1 MYYSLVDPESNFFLL
16 VFRVPKPR
24 DYEKERA
31 VIAVPL
37 ESTTTHPLMPNPP
50 KPKANLIKTKSVSG
64 KTTMVDDPL
73 GDPLGAL
80 KDPLLNND
88 DHLSGSVSS
97 LVKAESKA
105 QIITN
110 ALIAAQDAHE
120 ENLKTPW
127 QIKKSAIKNEYTIT
141 GNVTVKSSALAE
153 FVGSG
158 VEDGSSARKVDK
170 YDKRLASLEKRV
182 NSADDKIEI
191 SQKEYENHID
201 KLNTDLHKA
210 WQSDDRVGTL
220 KIAITLGKLL
230 SDTSLPTFY
239 PSMFVMVIDV
249 LDKFR
254 DLVYNRLLS
263 KAEDSLNSN
272 PASTST
278 NSKNKR
284 VKLPA
289 NFTTQD
295 IPALAK
301 EICRNWFYKTSCI
314 RELLPRIYV
323 ELSLLKCYKFLTDTD
338 IPLIL
343 SRIGNMIRGI
353 GKCSI

>member
-1 MYYSLVDPESNFFLL
+1 
-16 VFRVPKPR
+16 
-24 DYEKERA
+24 
-31 VIAVPL
+31 
-37 ESTTTHPLMPNPP
+37 
-50 KPKANLIKTKSVSG
+50 
-64 KTTMVDDPL
+64 MVEDPL
-73 GDPLGAL
+73 VDPLGAL

-88 DHLSGSVSS
+88 DPLSGSAGV
-97 LVKAESKA
+97 LAKAESKA

-110 ALIAAQDAHE
+110 ALIAAQEAHE

-182 NSADDKIEI
+182 NSADAKIEI
-191 SQKEYENHID
+191 SQKEYESHIE
-201 KLNTDLHKA
+201 KLNADLHKA

-254 DLVYNRLLS
+254 DLVYNRLLM

-272 PASTST
+272 APAANSSA

-284 VKLPA
+284 VRLPA
-289 NFTTQD
+289 DFTTQD
-295 IPALAK
+295 IPPLAK

-353 GKCSI
+353 GECLHCLLNPSLHLST